1 MEHFFHLL
9 DFNKNFLDFFYSF
22 LLFIFLFSLYFII
35 YLFIKKINYSIDTKR
50 KYLISL
56 RNTFLIIFIISF
68 IFLWGGAIT
77 TLMFSMAAIFATILI
92 IFKELLNSILGY
104 FLFNKIFSIGD
115 YIEYESIVGKII
127 DKNLLNTTMLI
138 VSSHN
143 NKQLIFPNFVYLT
156 SKITHLSTFDS
167 YQSYQIQISV
177 DSSKNIYKY
186 SQIALDITKN
196 ELNNYKSTY
205 HDYFNNRKKN
215 EILFEI
221 PKIEP
226 FLTYN
231 LSSNNNLF
239 FEIHFISNIHDK
251 DTIEQNILI
260 QYLQAIEC
268 FT

>member
-1 MEHFFHLL
+1 MQHIFYFF
-9 DFNKNFLDFFYSF
+9 DFNRNFLNFFYSF
-22 LLFIFLFSLYFII
+22 ILFVFLFFIYFIL
-35 YLFIKKINYSIDTKR
+35 YLFIKKINYPIDKKR

-56 RNTFLIIFIISF
+56 RNAFLIIFIISL
-68 IFLWGGAIT
+68 IFLWSGAIK
-77 TLMFSMAAIFATILI
+77 TLMFSMAAIFATLLI

-115 YIEYESIVGKII
+115 YIEYEGITGQII
-127 DKNLLNTTMLI
+127 DKNLLNTTILI

-143 NKQLIFPNFVYLT
+143 NKQLIFPNFFYFT

-167 YQSYQIQISV
+167 YQSYKIQISV
-177 DSSKNIYKY
+177 DNFKNIYKY
-186 SQIALDITKN
+186 SKIALNITQN
-196 ELNNYKSTY
+196 EFNKYKSTY
-205 HDYFNNRKKN
+205 HEYFNKRQKN

-239 FEIHFISNIHDK
+239 FEIHFISKIHDK
-251 DTIEQNILI
+251 DIIEQNILT
-260 QYLQAIEC
+260 QYIEAIEGLE
-268 FT
+268 